1 MSPKPPARQAR
12 PAPSAPPVGSEET
25 FARLGQKARFLKGAV
40 APDGFV
46 DDELPQIA
54 FAGRSNVGKSSLQ
67 NALLGRSGL
76 VRTSRMAGR
85 TREINFF
92 EVPGA
97 FWFVD
102 LPGFGY
108 ARGGVKS
115 SEAFAK
121 LVGQYLSHE
130 RHPAL
135 LLYVMDA
142 EVVESEIDEICLGRI
157 QESGVPFQV
166 LLNKADR
173 LDQSGRTRHPRAIQT
188 QFDLDAPPW
197 LVSAR
202 TGIGMNRVREAIL
215 ALAPDRGAPIG

>member
-1 MSPKPPARQAR
+1 MSPRPPAKPSRPAAA
-12 PAPSAPPVGSEET
+12 PAPSTSEET
-25 FARLGQKARFLKGAV
+25 FARLGQLARFLKGAV
-40 APDGFV
+40 APEGFV

-115 SEAFAK
+115 SETFAK
-121 LVGQYLSHE
+121 LVGQYLSHD

-157 QESGVPFQV
+157 LESGVKVQV
-166 LLNKADR
+166 LLNKSDR
-173 LDQSGRTRHPRAIQT
+173 LDQSGRTKNPRAIQAN
-188 QFDLDAPPW
+188 FALEHPPW
-197 LVSAR
+197 MVSAR
-202 TGIGMNRVREAIL
+202 TGLGMDKVRAAIL
-215 ALAPDRGAPIG
+215 SLLPSPDEPRG